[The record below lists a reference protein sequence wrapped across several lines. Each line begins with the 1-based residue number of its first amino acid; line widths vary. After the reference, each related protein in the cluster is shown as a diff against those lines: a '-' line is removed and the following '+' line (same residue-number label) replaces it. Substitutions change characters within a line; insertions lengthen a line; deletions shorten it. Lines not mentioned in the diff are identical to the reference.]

1 MKKIPKILIVRSMYN
16 ETLKL
21 YESASEELDK
31 EKIYWERKFVNGAF
45 EIPVTIARN
54 MKKFDGFVAIGII
67 IKGKTHNFE
76 LISQAITNGLIQ
88 LSIEYK
94 KPIGNA
100 ILTCYSKDQ
109 AEERSHKGQEAVKA
123 VLSVLNKKV
132 LGNVPK

>member
-1 MKKIPKILIVRSMYN
+1 MKNKPKILIVRSMYN

-21 YESASEELDK
+21 YESASRELDK
-31 EKIYWERKFVNGAF
+31 KKLYWGREFVNGAF
-45 EIPVTIARN
+45 EIPVTIARC
-54 MKKFDGFVAIGII
+54 MKKFDAFVAIGII

-88 LSIEYK
+88 LSIEHK

-100 ILTCYSKDQ
+100 ILTCYNKNQ

-123 VLSVLNKKV
+123 VLSVLDKRV
-132 LGNVPK
+132 LGNDPK